1 MVWLPVSVILT
12 CRQMLMHAMS
22 HWAVWLQQ
30 DSLHR
35 KLTLGEKSL
44 VTPRSRA
51 RVSMPPGASATL
63 STHYCAMSDGFKDIR
78 CLNFCA
84 AKSET
89 DLFSCVLGWLGFVY
103 WDSRHQICCHKLNNM
118 KASVICVISMCW
130 AGWAW
135 YVGVRDINIAA
146 AKRPAWTSVIC
157 VISKVIQ
164 RCGIQENCPSDVSF
178 IGLIFWIFFLPLV
191 WFAWVWASFVELY
204 VKT

>member
-1 MVWLPVSVILT
+1 
-12 CRQMLMHAMS
+12 
-22 HWAVWLQQ
+22 
-30 DSLHR
+30 
-35 KLTLGEKSL
+35 
-44 VTPRSRA
+44 
-51 RVSMPPGASATL
+51 
-63 STHYCAMSDGFKDIR
+63 MSDGFKDIR

-164 RCGIQENCPSDVSF
+164 RCGKQENCPSDVSF

-191 WFAWVWASFVELY
+191 ELLLLSCTWKRNELVKAHQATEHSNPIY
-204 VKT
+204 VSYKPATSTPQWTKLKVACATADWSVCDT